1 MGVDHGVFYI
11 AMAESFLNRTDVGS
25 LFQKVRGERMAEG
38 VAGRRFA
45 DPRCLHGCTH
55 GALHKARIE
64 MVPSLDVLSWIPP
77 ASGLGKQPLPAP
89 FPGRIPVFPLQGAH
103 PSSVARWLRKALISA
118 SPMVRGW
125 RIR

>member
-1 MGVDHGVFYI
+1 MGVDHGGFYI

-55 GALHKARIE
+55 GALHKAPLAADDRDLRT
-64 MVPSLDVLSWIPP
+64 PSLTNLLRELDSELERRWQRQARLLDKLYAPIRYPD
-77 ASGLGKQPLPAP
+77 ALGDALPAD
-89 FPGRIPVFPLQGAH
+89 V
-103 PSSVARWLRKALISA
+103 
-118 SPMVRGW
+118 
-125 RIR
+125 